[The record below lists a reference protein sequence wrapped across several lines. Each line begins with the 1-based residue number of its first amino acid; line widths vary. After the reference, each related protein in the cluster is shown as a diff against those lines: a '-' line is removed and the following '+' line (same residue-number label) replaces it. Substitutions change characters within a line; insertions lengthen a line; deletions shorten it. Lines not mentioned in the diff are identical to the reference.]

1 MLLLLLGDSGFENQD
16 MEDVME
22 ETFAGVVT
30 EVERVLRPQGFFVES
45 VHRRDKSLEKVW
57 DTHSEMEKEAEEDA
71 ELIITVIRRGRLG

>member
-30 EVERVLRPQGFFVES
+30 ELERVLRPQGFFVDS
-45 VHRRDKSLEKVW
+45 VY
-57 DTHSEMEKEAEEDA
+57 
-71 ELIITVIRRGRLG
+71 RRGRPPTSLDTNSDMEREAADNPGRCHGKPDKPP